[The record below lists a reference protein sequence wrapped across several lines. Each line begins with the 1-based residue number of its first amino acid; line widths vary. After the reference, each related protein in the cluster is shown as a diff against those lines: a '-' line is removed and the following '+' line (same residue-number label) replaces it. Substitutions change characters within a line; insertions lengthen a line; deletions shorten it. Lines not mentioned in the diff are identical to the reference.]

1 MDLKTQI
8 TKIHYDKSC
17 KGFLYNILGI
27 GASFYTLIVKLRN
40 TLYDKEM
47 LKSYSVDAQVISVG
61 NLTTG
66 GVGKTPVVAGI
77 AKYLV
82 EQGEKVCIISRGYG
96 GRLSNKNV
104 NVISD
109 GVNLFYKAQD
119 AGDEPYW
126 LAVNLD
132 GCAVLTCKDRVKAAN
147 YAIKELGITKIILDD
162 GFQYRRLRRD
172 TNILL
177 IDSEKQFGNNKL
189 LPQGPLREGREGMS
203 RVDKILVVSKNINH
217 SSAENYA
224 KNLEKEFDKPVFL
237 CKAEPEYIYNIKTG
251 EHLNKNSEIVAMS
264 AIGQPEQFYSFLYD
278 DYKVIEKRTFDDHHS
293 YELGD
298 LEGVMDKNIVVTE
311 KDAVKLAKFD
321 LDNIYALKLKT
332 QFDVEKVLQI

>member
-17 KGFLYNILGI
+17 SGVLYNLLGI
-27 GASFYTLIVKLRN
+27 GAFFYTLVVKLRN
-40 TLYDKEM
+40 TLYDREI

-77 AKYLV
+77 AKYLI

-109 GVNLFYKAQD
+109 GINLFYKAQD

-147 YAIKELGITKIILDD
+147 YAIKELGVTKIILDD

-172 TNILL
+172 INILL
-177 IDSEKQFGNNKL
+177 IDSEKQFGNRKL
-189 LPQGPLREGREGMS
+189 LPQGPLRESFEGMN

-217 SSAENYA
+217 SFAEEYA
-224 KNLEKEFDKPVFL
+224 KSLEKELNKPVFI
-237 CKAEPEYIYNIKTG
+237 CKAEPEYVYNIKTG
-251 EHLNKNSEIVAMS
+251 EHLSK
-264 AIGQPEQFYSFLYD
+264 
-278 DYKVIEKRTFDDHHS
+278 HS
-293 YELGD
+293 
-298 LEGVMDKNIVVTE
+298 
-311 KDAVKLAKFD
+311 
-321 LDNIYALKLKT
+321 
-332 QFDVEKVLQI
+332 